1 MTKTCFLLLWVVIIF
16 VIFYIFI
23 DNNIQE
29 IKSYIIN
36 SSSITITDLNIK
48 KYKTVNNKEFNITKL
63 KINECQFLLINRKIN
78 EYNNCLFLIHDPNCI
93 KCNNINPPY
102 MSVNPNMTRADIHRI
117 LEYNRELYEIKLKTQ
132 TKIQTKD

>member
-48 KYKTVNNKEFNITKL
+48 KYRFNN
-63 KINECQFLLINRKIN
+63 
-78 EYNNCLFLIHDPNCI
+78 
-93 KCNNINPPY
+93 
-102 MSVNPNMTRADIHRI
+102 V
-117 LEYNRELYEIKLKTQ
+117 
-132 TKIQTKD
+132 